1 MDNCNGNIHP
11 REAAD
16 KDKMAQIIVATG
28 RGGTGKT
35 TFVALASRYLQTPQ
49 LLIDADNDQNLAAML
64 GIDLAEQGIR
74 TISEVLYDIQDRD
87 SNSYREL
94 HAMPLAQKVE
104 YLLHMDCLYES
115 ADFDMVS
122 IGVKW
127 TQGCYCHPNDILRA
141 VLPGLTKNYTYTLI
155 DSPAG
160 LEHINRRIATEIGA
174 IFAIV
179 DPSAKSLRNVD
190 RLKEI
195 SQEIGIHYQ
204 NLYLVA
210 NHRFTDDMTKRLE
223 QVSAA
228 TYLGRIEKDPS
239 VEEYDWQ
246 GRSLR
251 DLPSNSP
258 ACLSVE
264 KILTKAALMSTPEST
279 KPCL

>member
-1 MDNCNGNIHP
+1 
-11 REAAD
+11 
-16 KDKMAQIIVATG
+16 MAQTIVVTG

-49 LLIDADNDQNLAAML
+49 LLIDADSDQNLAAML

-87 SNSYREL
+87 SRSYADL
-94 HAMPLAQKVE
+94 QAMPLAQKVE

-122 IGVKW
+122 VGVKW
-127 TQGCYCHPNDILRA
+127 TRGCYCYPNDILRA
-141 VLPGLTKNYTYTLI
+141 VLPGLTKNYAYTLV

-160 LEHINRRIATEIGA
+160 LEHINRRIATEIDA

-179 DPSAKSLRNVD
+179 DPSTKSLENVE
-190 RLKEI
+190 RVKEI
-195 SQEIGIHYQ
+195 SEEIGIHYK

-210 NHRFTDDMTKRLE
+210 NHRFTDDMAKRLE

-228 TYLGRIEKDPS
+228 TYLGRIENDPA
-239 VEEYDWQ
+239 VQEYDWK

-251 DLPSNSP
+251 DLPADSP

-264 KILTKAALMSTPEST
+264 EILTKAGLVEIAQTTEPRL
-279 KPCL
+279 